1 MTYTVQPGDS
11 LSKIAQKVYGN
22 MSRYHEILDANP
34 SITDE
39 DLIYV
44 GQVLE
49 IPNVGTMP
57 GPAPTPTPSPQP
69 LPFPTQQVEKPQM
82 TKAVLIV
89 FALAAVALGY
99 LVMKH
104 FADKKSPTPT
114 SANPDEEAGVEVV
127 EDESGDEEVA
137 EEEVEETV

>member
-11 LSKIAQKVYGN
+11 LSKIAQKFYGN
-22 MSRYHEILDANP
+22 TARYAEILDANP

-49 IPNVGTMP
+49 IPGTGTMP
-57 GPAPTPTPSPQP
+57 TTTPTPTP
-69 LPFPTQQVEKPQM
+69 FPTTMPVVEKPQM
-82 TKAVLIV
+82 TKTVMIV
-89 FALAAVALGY
+89 FALAAIALGY

-104 FADKKSPTPT
+104 FAEKKGIAPVPA
-114 SANPDEEAGVEVV
+114 ANPEEEDVEVIA
-127 EDESGDEEVA
+127 EDDDGDVQEEIA
-137 EEEVEETV
+137 AIEEDV